1 MQCSKQDEGDTLS
14 TRLKRWF
21 EKRRAHKSLEILL
34 DHAKLSYNAAEIF
47 EQLLN
52 LARENGS
59 EKKILARKHNRITHI
74 EKEGDILRRK
84 ILQELT
90 RGILPPQDREEFA
103 RLARRMD
110 DVLDLIH
117 GSSRILMTIL
127 DWFMEIP
134 TDLREI
140 AYAMSRTVVKCA
152 FNLERCLEALS
163 DGDIRDAMAKAELVE
178 RIEEQ
183 VDDQYNDARSL
194 MMTIPNSVSASLVL
208 LFSHFLEKIENTADR
223 CEDATD
229 QIRVLAVSA
238 F

>member
-1 MQCSKQDEGDTLS
+1 M
-14 TRLKRWF
+14 
-21 EKRRAHKSLEILL
+21 
-34 DHAKLSYNAAEIF
+34 
-47 EQLLN
+47 
-52 LARENGS
+52 
-59 EKKILARKHNRITHI
+59 
-74 EKEGDILRRK
+74 
-84 ILQELT
+84 
-90 RGILPPQDREEFA
+90 PPQDREEFA

-110 DVLDLIH
+110 DVLDLVH

-134 TDLREI
+134 TDLRDI

-194 MMTIPNSVSASLVL
+194 MLTIPNSLSASLVL
-208 LFSHFLEKIENTADR
+208 LFSQFLEKIENTADR